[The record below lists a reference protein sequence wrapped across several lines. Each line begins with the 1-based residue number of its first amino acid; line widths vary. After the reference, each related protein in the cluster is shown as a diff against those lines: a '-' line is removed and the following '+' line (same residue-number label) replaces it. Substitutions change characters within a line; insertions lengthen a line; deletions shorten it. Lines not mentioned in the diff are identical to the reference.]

1 MAASKGSSFLI
12 KKGEVVICAG
22 IQSKDIKYNGEPIDI
37 SGDDDAGWR
46 ALMSETGM
54 KSIDIAFEGISK
66 DAILRT
72 VVLNDARMLSDVKL
86 VWKNGDELS
95 GNFFL
100 ANFSEKGE
108 TNDAIKF
115 SAELQSS
122 GAMVFTAAVPGP

>member
-12 KKGEVVICAG
+12 KKAAVVICAG

-37 SGDDDAGWR
+37 SSDDDNGWR

-54 KSIDIAFEGISK
+54 KSIDIAFEGVSK
-66 DAILRT
+66 DTVLRT
-72 VVLNDARMLSDVKL
+72 IVLTDSRMLTDVSL
-86 VWKNGDELS
+86 VWPNGDTLT

-122 GAMVFTAAVPGP
+122 GPMTFTPDT